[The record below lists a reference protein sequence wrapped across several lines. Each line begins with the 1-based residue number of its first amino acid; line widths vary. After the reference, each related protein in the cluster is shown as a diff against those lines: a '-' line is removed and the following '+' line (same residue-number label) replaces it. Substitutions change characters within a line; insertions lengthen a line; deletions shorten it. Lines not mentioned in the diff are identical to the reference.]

1 MNDVNILSIALAT
14 ATPALI
20 GLIYYHKCV
29 FGWVWK
35 DTVGIT
41 DNKRNR
47 AIGLLMSLIISFLM
61 SMFLLSFNNDGIN
74 QEAEFDTFAHGA
86 WHGTFIAIAVVTPV
100 IVINGFFAQW
110 SWKGVVI
117 NIVYW
122 IITLA
127 LMGGIVDAMNHWENI
142 PMPGG

>member
-1 MNDVNILSIALAT
+1 MGDINVLSIALAT
-14 ATPALI
+14 ATPVLI
-20 GLIYYHKCV
+20 GLIYYHNAV
-29 FGWVWK
+29 FGKVWQN
-35 DTVGIT
+35 TIGIT
-41 DNKRNR
+41 DSKKNR
-47 AIGLLMSLIISFLM
+47 IVGLAVSLIISFLM
-61 SMFLLSFNNDGIN
+61 AMFLLSFNNDGIH

-100 IVINGFFAQW
+100 VVINGFFARW
-110 SWKGVVI
+110 SWKGIVI

-142 PMPGG
+142 PKPG